1 MNKTCGRKDNPV
13 KTDSKKRNKNRL
25 SENRGNMAFFY
36 LNLHLY
42 DNYLVEN
49 TI

>member
-1 MNKTCGRKDNPV
+1 MRPPV
-13 KTDSKKRNKNRL
+13 VDGLIESNKNRL
-25 SENRGNMAFFY
+25 GKNEGNMLFFY

-49 TI
+49 PI